1 MDEKNSPPTD
11 SNNESPSLPLPSDLN
26 TEFWKSRGN
35 MGEKINVLVGLNVL
49 TLNLTIK
56 ILLKQSESLP
66 VPEDIMREIR
76 LINDFIIALQAQ
88 PDSDLQLIE
97 KITTLQSKLDG
108 LLETDIPKETLIM
121 EIDDQSKTV
130 TTAKEQI
137 GVFDLNPSYTDSWGL
152 IESLRSFMD
161 NYSNLSHIAFP
172 YYYFEGCKEIF
183 RFRIQDEINTV
194 PDHEIYQS
202 PSQKLQELIEKL
214 LREAPSA
221 RLLQNLKKLFPDETG
236 KEILP
241 FEKEE
246 VQEIIKQY
254 FFNVSAFLMG
264 KRNLSDSLR
273 VSMNVLRGFN
283 LGSGDLETRIPN
295 VSFNIVKSCY
305 QEMNM
310 YPQDEFRQFLYSE
323 TMILIHKI
331 NDSVLANERFV
342 RYLRRLK

>member
-1 MDEKNSPPTD
+1 MDEKESPPIDPQNT
-11 SNNESPSLPLPSDLN
+11 SSSLSLPSDLN
-26 TEFWKSRGN
+26 TEFWTSRGN
-35 MGEKINVLVGLNVL
+35 MGEKINILVGLNVL

-56 ILLKQSESLP
+56 ILLKLSESQP
-66 VPEDIMREIR
+66 VPEDIMREVR
-76 LINDFIIALQAQ
+76 LIHDFIIALQAQ
-88 PDSDLQLIE
+88 PDSNLQLIE

-108 LLETDIPKETLIM
+108 LIEADIPKETLIV
-121 EIDDQSKTV
+121 ELDNQSKPV
-130 TTAKEQI
+130 TITKEQI
-137 GVFDLNPSYTDSWGL
+137 GVFDLNPDYNDSWGL
-152 IESLRSFMD
+152 IESLTSFMD

-172 YYYFEGCKEIF
+172 FYYFEGCKEIF
-183 RFRIQDEINTV
+183 RYRIQKEMNDI
-194 PDHEIYQS
+194 PDHEIYQI

-241 FEKEE
+241 YEKEG
-246 VQEIIKQY
+246 VQEVIKQY

-283 LGSGDLETRIPN
+283 LGPGDLETRIPN

-305 QEMNM
+305 QEMKK

-331 NDSVLANERFV
+331 NDSLLANERFV

>member
-11 SNNESPSLPLPSDLN
+11 PHNASSSISLPSDLK

-35 MGEKINVLVGLNVL
+35 MGEKINTLVGLNVL

-56 ILLKQSESLP
+56 ILLKLSESLP
-66 VPEDIMREIR
+66 VPEDIMREVR

-121 EIDDQSKTV
+121 EVNDQSKPIIA
-130 TTAKEQI
+130 AKEQI
-137 GVFDLNPSYTDSWGL
+137 GVFDLDPYYTDSWGL

-161 NYSNLSHIAFP
+161 NYTNLSHIAFP

-183 RFRIQDEINTV
+183 RFRIQKEINDV
-194 PDHEIYQS
+194 PNHEIYQI

-246 VQEIIKQY
+246 VQDIIKQY
-254 FFNVSAFLMG
+254 FFNVSAFLLG

-283 LGSGDLETRIPN
+283 LGPGDLETRIPN

-305 QEMNM
+305 QEMKM

-331 NDSVLANERFV
+331 NDSLLANERYV